1 MEMTPDEIVV
11 NYRQA
16 KHKGQQLRILA
27 DMNCCTVD
35 DIVRILC
42 EKGGYQLERMSRSR
56 GKAKELAAEPV
67 EHKKAKKAKNER
79 SIDQIFT
86 QLSGLFK
93 ELNAELAELDRQKN
107 EVERQREAI
116 FERLRKLYEEVK

>member
-35 DIVRILC
+35 DITKILC
-42 EKGGYQLERMSRSR
+42 EKGGFKLENMGRAL
-56 GKAKELAAEPV
+56 GKAKQLDTKPTE
-67 EHKKAKKAKNER
+67 AKQQR
-79 SIDQIFT
+79 SIDQIFAE
-86 QLSGLFK
+86 LSGLFK
-93 ELNAELAELDRQKN
+93 ELGEEVAELDRQKN
-107 EVERQREAI
+107 EVEQQREAI
-116 FERLRKLYEEVK
+116 FVRLRKLYEEVK

>member
-16 KHKGQQLRILA
+16 K
-27 DMNCCTVD
+27 
-35 DIVRILC
+35 
-42 EKGGYQLERMSRSR
+42 
-56 GKAKELAAEPV
+56 ELAAEPV
-67 EHKKAKKAKNER
+67 EHNKAKKAKNER

>member
-42 EKGGYQLERMSRSR
+42 EKGGFKLESMGRAL
-56 GKAKELAAEPV
+56 GKAKQLDTKPNE
-67 EHKKAKKAKNER
+67 AKKER
-79 SIDQIFT
+79 SIDQIFAE
-86 QLSGLFK
+86 LSGLFK
-93 ELNAELAELDRQKN
+93 ELNAELVELDRQKN